1 MKNQIHYD
9 EDLFYLS
16 LTIKNLQESLLLSLD
31 PEYFASKVESDLKF
45 IDESLEHFFITLK
58 SSIYLIQRA
67 EYFHTL
73 GKVEAAFL
81 DLFAEILSGKYVFF
95 DVLKSSFETWENRKK
110 THASYLEE
118 IHTILS
124 TLVQEQKTDSDEIT
138 TPQELDLLMRGDVMK
153 N

>member
-31 PEYFASKVESDLKF
+31 PEYFASKVESDIKF
-45 IDESLEHFFITLK
+45 VDENLEHFFVTLK
-58 SSIYLIQRA
+58 TSIYLIQRA

-73 GKVEAAFL
+73 AKVEAAFL
-81 DLFAEILSGKYVFF
+81 ELFTEILSGKYAFF
-95 DVLKSSFETWENRKK
+95 DVLKSSFDAWESRKK
-110 THASYLEE
+110 THTAYLNE

-124 TLVQEQKTDSDEIT
+124 GLVREQKTDSDEIT
-138 TPQELDLLMRGDVMK
+138 TPQELDLLMRADAAK